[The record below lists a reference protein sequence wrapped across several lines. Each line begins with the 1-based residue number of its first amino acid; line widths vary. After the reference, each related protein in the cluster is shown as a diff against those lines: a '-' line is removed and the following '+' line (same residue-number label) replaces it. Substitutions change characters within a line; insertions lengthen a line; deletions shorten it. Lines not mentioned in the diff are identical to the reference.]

1 MSKCLAFFVFVS
13 FYKIQVKRQKIWLY
27 SGTKSHSVEFL
38 CLYLYHF
45 LFGCHE
51 DRRFNRRNDLKF
63 ISKFWLRFWGRKCNL
78 PSRACF
84 EWQSE
89 ISLRAVSF
97 YSLCEKRRLREPP
110 AEPLKELT
118 HEFRPRLRWTK
129 LFKTNPKGQ
138 TGQRREV
145 TVSQDNRIRKW
156 YTLKKFEMS
165 MRKLLIQ
172 HFYPQYFSISL
183 WV

>member
-1 MSKCLAFFVFVS
+1 MSRCLAFFVFVS

-45 LFGCHE
+45 LFRCHE

-97 YSLCEKRRLREPP
+97 YSLCEKRRLREPSRAFERTYAWIP
-110 AEPLKELT
+110 AATEMNKTIQDEPERSNWA
-118 HEFRPRLRWTK
+118 E
-129 LFKTNPKGQ
+129 KGSDCQ
-138 TGQRREV
+138 SRQ
-145 TVSQDNRIRKW
+145 QN
-156 YTLKKFEMS
+156 
-165 MRKLLIQ
+165 
-172 HFYPQYFSISL
+172 
-183 WV
+183 